1 MYTTSLLVIVGV
13 AFGAAFGAEAA
24 AETVVISDVYE
35 NLFTDRDGTRWFPLF
50 CPRYPRAAKCT
61 SSG

>member
-13 AFGAAFGAEAA
+13 AFGAASEAGATT
-24 AETVVISDVYE
+24 ETVVTSDVYE

-61 SSG
+61 SIG